1 MESYIVEVLN
11 VLTISYNVTSTDG
24 HVTFHIEQVDG
35 KITSVT
41 LTTSDI
47 ASADALNLKA
57 SQADFT
63 ALASRVTTAEG
74 NITTLGGRMTTA
86 EGNITTLGG
95 RMTTAEGNITT
106 LGGRMTTAEGNITS
120 LGGRVSTN
128 ETDIANL
135 QHLYNDLQQSKPVP
149 VTALPETG
157 QQQGVIYRL
166 AGTTSYS
173 DYMWNGS
180 TWVLMATYNNAI
192 DPRPKKASQNL
203 VTSGG
208 VFDNIGAL
216 DISELNATE
225 NPHTLAQYI
234 DLSAA
239 LAAIPTDYQ
248 KGGMSIKYVCTSDN
262 KYVRYDYMGTEVS
275 GTPNPFLNPD
285 NWSIHANTILKESP
299 EFIEA
304 KTDGEGKLLES
315 TQIDGSKIFY
325 EDVNVKKTIAAKEI
339 SSEKMTL
346 AGAEISFSATVGVNT
361 LTDDPEERLEIK
373 TDYEGKIVS
382 DRGNDGMLREKIGV
396 KTPLIIADKID
407 SPSINSVELTSETNT
422 IYVERP
428 KFGEIWF
435 EGELPTDTSDERIPT
450 WLTMTFKNSG
460 VSQFKCNCTLAIQGH
475 GSASYA
481 KRGYTLEPYNGRKKS
496 ISIKFGDMIA
506 IDSFHLKAYAT
517 DSLHCRDMANFNI
530 WRSIIEHLGYPYS
543 KINNIPYG
551 LADEYNKNIINTADA
566 KYAPDG
572 FPCVC
577 YLNGNF
583 LGLYTIKL
591 KKSRQNYAM
600 EKSIKTEIFLDAT
613 NTQIGGTSASSL
625 NTQFIHEGWDLK
637 NPKLKNY
644 EEGGEIPDAN
654 VLASI
659 ERLFGFTSAWDAS
672 DPASIEG
679 YDNFIVL
686 PHWLAF
692 VIFEELVYSE
702 DSVGNNLNVV
712 TWDNNHWSVIPYDTD
727 LSYGLHAWNRTL
739 YGPDMMNRFIQ
750 YGDIWPTFR
759 SLFNTQI
766 RALWTSLRAN
776 GIITFEKVFS
786 AYKEQCSSIPRD
798 IYASDYEKWGTI
810 WENGIPSM
818 EQLAANIAARIEWLD
833 NQWLNNN

>member
-1 MESYIVEVLN
+1 MANYDLTYEGSRVQGILDTGNSLKDAGYIFRGEATPSTVPGTPTERVAYIGGPGTYTNFGSSITVGAGCICVFKYTGSAWSNQVINTGLDSAVNTLQSAITAINNNIGNGYVYAGVATPSTSPVTGKVFYLAVQAGTYTNFGNAVVTAGLN
-11 VLTISYNVTSTDG
+11 VIKY
-24 HVTFHIEQVDG
+24 
-35 KITSVT
+35 
-41 LTTSDI
+41 
-47 ASADALNLKA
+47 
-57 SQADFT
+57 
-63 ALASRVTTAEG
+63 
-74 NITTLGGRMTTA
+74 
-86 EGNITTLGG
+86 
-95 RMTTAEGNITT
+95 
-106 LGGRMTTAEGNITS
+106 
-120 LGGRVSTN
+120 
-128 ETDIANL
+128 
-135 QHLYNDLQQSKPVP
+135 
-149 VTALPETG
+149 
-157 QQQGVIYRL
+157 
-166 AGTTSYS
+166 
-173 DYMWNGS
+173 NGS
-180 TWVLMATYNNAI
+180 VWSVDQVIAI
-192 DPRPKKASQNL
+192 DAEPTQGSDHL
-203 VTSGG
+203 VKSGG
-208 VFDNIGAL
+208 VLGSIIQNGPAFDLSAY
-216 DISELNATE
+216 NAQGGV
-225 NPHTLAQYI
+225 LATYA

-239 LAAIPTDYQ
+239 LTALNALPADFK
-248 KGGMSIKYVCTSDN
+248 KGGMSMKFVQSSDN

-315 TQIDGSKIFY
+315 TQTDGSKIY
-325 EDVNVKKTIAAKEI
+325 YGDVNVEKTLTSKEI

-346 AGAEISFSATVGVNT
+346 AGAEISYSATVGVNT
-361 LTDDPEERLEIK
+361 VTDDPERRMEIK
-373 TDYEGKIVS
+373 TDYEGKIVA

-407 SPSINSVELTSETNT
+407 SPSINSVEITSETNT

-481 KRGYTLEPYNGRKKS
+481 KKGYTLEPYNGRKKS

-613 NTQIGGTSASSL
+613 NSQIGGTSASSL

-702 DSVGNNLNVV
+702 DSVGNNINVV

-739 YGPDMMNRFIQ
+739 YGPDMMDRFIQ